1 MNEMQVFN
9 NPEFGEVR
17 TIEENG
23 IILFCATDTARALG
37 YSNPRDAISRHCRGV
52 VKRDDLDSGTPKR
65 GSPYRFD
72 ILKMDREY
80 LQC

>member
-1 MNEMQVFN
+1 MGKSVRRFFCMQK
-9 NPEFGEVR
+9 
-17 TIEENG
+17 
-23 IILFCATDTARALG
+23 
-37 YSNPRDAISRHCRGV
+37 GV
-52 VKRDDLDSGTPKR
+52 VKRDDLDSGMPKR

>member
-9 NPEFGEVR
+9 NLEFGEVR

-37 YSNPRDAISRHCRGV
+37 YSNPPRCHFPP
-52 VKRDDLDSGTPKR
+52 L
-65 GSPYRFD
+65 
-72 ILKMDREY
+72 
-80 LQC
+80 